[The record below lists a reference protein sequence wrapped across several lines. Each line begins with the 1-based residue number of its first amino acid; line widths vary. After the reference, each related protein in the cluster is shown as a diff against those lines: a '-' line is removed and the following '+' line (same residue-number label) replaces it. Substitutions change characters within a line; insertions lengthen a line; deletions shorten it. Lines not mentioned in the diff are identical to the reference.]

1 MRDAHLTLHVID
13 TTPPPSP
20 KAEDVVIEIGSPPS
34 QPQSQQPQS
43 QQPQSQP
50 QSQKQTQ
57 AQVTTVAAPAV
68 ASNAWTDASEE
79 VNIIGLAPASEYS
92 GDKLAVLDRSV
103 VKLVKYNHD
112 ELVRL
117 IRSIP
122 GLGPIQ
128 IRIIELRYCGLL
140 VAYKARLVYI
150 DAFYHASRAF
160 ISLGSVAVP
169 AMLSIQS
176 PTAPSPSVYLYWMTW
191 TVSLLVTVLHNFTT
205 LFRFDKKFFGIHSV
219 YERLVSEGWQY
230 IQLSG
235 RYAGQFGKCIPTHV
249 NQFLYFMNSIE
260 RIKLKQVH
268 DEFNAI
274 TESEK
279 DKGDRAHQQQQT
291 TDTTVKELIPSPMNL
306 TLNRAAK

>member
-1 MRDAHLTLHVID
+1 MSNAHPTLNVID

-20 KAEDVVIEIGSPPS
+20 KAEDVVIEIGPPPS
-34 QPQSQQPQS
+34 PSAVTP
-43 QQPQSQP
+43 P
-50 QSQKQTQ
+50 KHKQ
-57 AQVTTVAAPAV
+57 AQAQAVTTVGATVAAPAS
-68 ASNAWTDASEE
+68 SNAWIDATEE
-79 VNIIGLAPASEYS
+79 VNIIGLAPLSEFS
-92 GDKLAVLDRSV
+92 GDKLAVLDTSA
-103 VKLVKYNHD
+103 VKLVNCNHD

-128 IRIIELRYCGLL
+128 VRIIELRYCGLL

-230 IQLSG
+230 IQLGG
-235 RYAGQFGKCIPTHV
+235 RYAGQFGKCIPTHA

-274 TESEK
+274 TESDK
-279 DKGDRAHQQQQT
+279 DKGDKAHQQQQT
-291 TDTTVKELIPSPMNL
+291 SEAPVKELVPSPMNL

>member
-1 MRDAHLTLHVID
+1 MSNAHPTLHIID

-20 KAEDVVIEIGSPPS
+20 RVEDVVIAIPPI
-34 QPQSQQPQS
+34 
-43 QQPQSQP
+43 
-50 QSQKQTQ
+50 QTQ
-57 AQVTTVAAPAV
+57 TQVAGAGAAAAAAALTVSATAT
-68 ASNAWTDASEE
+68 NAWTEATEE
-79 VNIIGLAPASEYS
+79 VNIIGLAPASEFS

-140 VAYKARLVYI
+140 VAYKARLIYI

-235 RYAGQFGKCIPTHV
+235 RYAGQFGKCIPTHA

-260 RIKLKQVH
+260 RIKVKQVQ

-274 TESEK
+274 SESEK
-279 DKGDRAHQQQQT
+279 DKGGKAQQQQSS
-291 TDTTVKELIPSPMNL
+291 DAPVKELVPSPMNL